1 MVLITILT
9 LALALLPVTERANA
23 FVLTVA
29 ETLYIAGTILYSFG
43 ITYATD
49 EDFRQGAKDF
59 FYSCT
64 DKVKK
69 YIEGIAIGAMAVPTF
84 SYKIGAEIYKA
95 ISGDVV
101 KYYKTYY
108 DQSGVKVTPS
118 ASGHIGFT
126 SDSQF
131 TFNLTKDS
139 EDLYYI
145 QHIFLNKMT
154 ITLYDKPLKDNSVF
168 DHWAMQPAESDDNA
182 NQQIK
187 DYFSQ
192 SPVLVTNISN
202 LALSYYS
209 FNTST
214 RGSYKSNVY
223 SIYGLGLPTFSRT
236 DGSGQITALGF
247 GVDGNNFYW
256 KYNNQYTIDG
266 VVCYLIQCS
275 DNKFRFVSY
284 DTVFGDE
291 SNYNIITLKNYDTNA
306 TYDSFDSKQQFF
318 AIACDAAGVAFPA
331 TDYND
336 KVDGDVYSP
345 GAVPLTQN
353 GVVPDVYNGTSDKTL
368 TVPKSKAGTDVD
380 VNDYGQI
387 RTANPAD
394 VISDSKATTADYPD
408 GVPEIDSSGLF
419 DKFPFCI
426 PYDIYNLFRGFN
438 ATATPPKFDIPFKYM
453 KQDDGS
459 YLIDYTITV
468 DFEQL
473 SDIAYIC
480 RWFIAIEFTLGLILI
495 TRKVIGNN

>member
-1 MVLITILT
+1 M
-9 LALALLPVTERANA
+9 PVTARVNA
-23 FVLTVA
+23 SVLTTA
-29 ETLYIAGTILYSFG
+29 ETIYVAATILYSFG

-49 EDFRQGAKDF
+49 EEFRQGAKDF

-84 SYKIGAEIYKA
+84 SYKIGAEMYKA

-192 SPVLVTNISN
+192 STVLVTNISN

-236 DGSGQITALGF
+236 DGSGQITALGL

-266 VVCYLIQCS
+266 VVCYLMQCS
-275 DNKFRFVSY
+275 DNKLRFVSY
-284 DTVFGDE
+284 DTAFGDE
-291 SNYNIITLKNYDTNA
+291 ANYNIITLKNYDTNA

-318 AIACDAAGVAFPA
+318 AIACDAAGVAFPS

-336 KVDGDVYSP
+336 EVEGDVYTP

-394 VISDSKATTADYPD
+394 VISDTTTIDYPD
-408 GVPEIDSSGLF
+408 GVPNVDSSGISS
-419 DKFPFCI
+419 KFPFCI
-426 PYDIYNLFRGFN
+426 PFDIYNLFVGL
-438 ATATPPKFDIPFKYM
+438 TAEEAPPKFVIPFKYASF
-453 KQDDGS
+453 DEVNITIDFS
-459 YLIDYTITV
+459 NDNLLIFAKVT
-468 DFEQL
+468 
-473 SDIAYIC
+473 
-480 RWFIAIEFTLGLILI
+480 RWFVGACFVFGLIMI
-495 TRKVIGNN
+495 TRKVIGSN